1 MIRGKKKTAS
11 LIKAE
16 ECSAHCGADSYN
28 PWQRDSSLPGVTL
41 GVLGVSPKGLPTE
54 VLSSEFM

>member
-1 MIRGKKKTAS
+1 MIRGKKTAS
-11 LIKAE
+11 LIRAE
-16 ECSAHCGADSYN
+16 ECSAHCGAGSYN
-28 PWQRDSSLPGVTL
+28 PWQRDGCLPDVSL

>member
-1 MIRGKKKTAS
+1 MIRGKKTAS

>member
-1 MIRGKKKTAS
+1 MIRGKKTAS
-11 LIKAE
+11 LIRAE